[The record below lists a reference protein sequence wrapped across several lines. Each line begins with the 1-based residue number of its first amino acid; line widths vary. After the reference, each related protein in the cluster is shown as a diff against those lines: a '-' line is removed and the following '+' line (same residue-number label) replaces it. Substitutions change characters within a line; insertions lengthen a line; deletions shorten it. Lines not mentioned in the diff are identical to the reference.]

1 MSLRFYENIILDKN
15 IKSLSALLKSRIGML
30 DYYALCVSSVGNG
43 IMEILSLSS
52 TLKSVNAYKDY
63 GIIAIIKG
71 KQSAE
76 NMSARLVEE
85 WLKDNVNLNGFREYY
100 NNRCK

>member
-1 MSLRFYENIILDKN
+1 MSLRFYEDIILDEN
-15 IKSLSALLKSRIGML
+15 IKSLSGLLKSRIAVF

-43 IMEILSLSS
+43 IMEIISLSNA
-52 TLKSVNAYKDY
+52 LKSVNDYKDY
-63 GIIAIIKG
+63 GVIAIIKG

-76 NMSARLVEE
+76 NLSVKLVEK
-85 WLKDNVNLNGFREYY
+85 WLNENSDLRGFKEYY

>member
-15 IKSLSALLKSRIGML
+15 IKSLSDLMKSRIKML
-30 DYYALCVSSVGNG
+30 DYYALCVSSIGNG

-52 TLKSVNAYKDY
+52 ALKDVNAYKDY
-63 GIIAIIKG
+63 GIIAVVKG
-71 KQSAE
+71 KQAAE
-76 NMSARLVEE
+76 NMSARLVED
-85 WLKDNVNLNGFREYY
+85 WLKCNSNLKDFKEYY